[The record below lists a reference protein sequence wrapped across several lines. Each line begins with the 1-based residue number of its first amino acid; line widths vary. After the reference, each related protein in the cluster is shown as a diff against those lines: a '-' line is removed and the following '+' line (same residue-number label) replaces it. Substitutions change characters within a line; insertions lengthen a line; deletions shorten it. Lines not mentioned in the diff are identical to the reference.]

1 MHMLVLSR
9 LSQISLIFCMVAGGF
24 AQTLSFKRMDIPLGD
39 DVQDVVA
46 ADFNGDGKMDLAVA
60 LYSGSIAI
68 LLGNGDGTFGPPS
81 LISGIPSPGQV
92 VAAYVNNDNKL
103 DLVVGAGGSCPFA
116 GPCKFAEDLTS
127 FVILTGAGDGSFSF
141 DTAHPAPTY
150 SRLAAGVFTGA
161 GQALD
166 VFTTGEHD
174 LPPYQ
179 NAACFPG
186 LGNGTFGTAAQQSA
200 NALGTPFVGDFNKD
214 GRPDVAVGSTLF
226 LGQGG
231 CAFLEKSL
239 LSSGP
244 SFFNQDAGGDLD
256 GDGNL
261 DLVAFDNSGAA
272 TVLLGNGDGT
282 FQIPKIVTAVVN
294 GAGGPMVDVNGDG
307 KPDLV
312 YLSFVPTSVAMGL
325 YANAN
330 TVSVLLGNGDGTFQ
344 TSVNTFA
351 TGLNPRKVIAADLNG
366 DGLPDLVTAN
376 QDGESITILL
386 SEGTVPL
393 VNESGASFQ
402 ALPQFA
408 IASIVT
414 ATGGNLAV
422 SSLSATTTP
431 LPMTLNGTTVTV
443 KDSSGASQLAP
454 LFYVS
459 AKQVNYEIPPGT
471 SVGTATITV
480 TSGSGVSSSQN
491 IQIGTISPGIF
502 ELNSGA
508 LAAAEVVTIA
518 ADGSQTY
525 SAVYQLDPS
534 NNIVPL
540 PIDVSSGQVYLEL
553 FGTGIRNAHR
563 VQVTVAGAG
572 VPSSFGAQSQYV
584 GLDQVN
590 IGPLP
595 RSLEGSGSV
604 NIVLMADG
612 ETANTVNVTIK

>member
-1 MHMLVLSR
+1 
-9 LSQISLIFCMVAGGF
+9 
-24 AQTLSFKRMDIPLGD
+24 
-39 DVQDVVA
+39 
-46 ADFNGDGKMDLAVA
+46 
-60 LYSGSIAI
+60 
-68 LLGNGDGTFGPPS
+68 
-81 LISGIPSPGQV
+81 
-92 VAAYVNNDNKL
+92 
-103 DLVVGAGGSCPFA
+103 
-116 GPCKFAEDLTS
+116 
-127 FVILTGAGDGSFSF
+127 
-141 DTAHPAPTY
+141 
-150 SRLAAGVFTGA
+150 
-161 GQALD
+161 
-166 VFTTGEHD
+166 
-174 LPPYQ
+174 
-179 NAACFPG
+179 
-186 LGNGTFGTAAQQSA
+186 
-200 NALGTPFVGDFNKD
+200 
-214 GRPDVAVGSTLF
+214 
-226 LGQGG
+226 
-231 CAFLEKSL
+231 
-239 LSSGP
+239 
-244 SFFNQDAGGDLD
+244 
-256 GDGNL
+256 
-261 DLVAFDNSGAA
+261 
-272 TVLLGNGDGT
+272 
-282 FQIPKIVTAVVN
+282 
-294 GAGGPMVDVNGDG
+294 
-307 KPDLV
+307 
-312 YLSFVPTSVAMGL
+312 
-325 YANAN
+325 
-330 TVSVLLGNGDGTFQ
+330 
-344 TSVNTFA
+344 VNTFA

-443 KDSSGASQLAP
+443 KDSFGASQLAP